1 MGNQNVFLSVNRM
14 EKSKNGIKGERKSA
28 TLFGHLV
35 GNKIP
40 QAWLERVCSPL
51 REERPFVLLE
61 RNGIHFKD
69 VSDYEPSYVLAK
81 YP

>member
-1 MGNQNVFLSVNRM
+1 M
-14 EKSKNGIKGERKSA
+14 

-35 GNKIP
+35 GTKIP

-61 RNGIHFKD
+61 RNRIHFKD
-69 VSDYEPSYVLAK
+69 VSDYEPFYVLTK